1 MSPYLKASGAFLT
14 FLLVAGVVLAFERT
28 SSFQMGYPG
37 TGMDLVATNK
47 ELEARVKANTVP
59 PSLPPASA
67 EGQRAVDAYKNV
79 QVLGHLSSGDFTRL
93 MTAITTW
100 VAPDQGCSYCHAAV
114 KDANGNPEKDEDGY
128 IVVDTNNLHS
138 DELYTKRV
146 ARRML
151 QMTMH
156 INGDWQPHVKA
167 TGVTCYTCHRG
178 NPVPQYLWFNAQTAA
193 PKPMMADNGTQ
204 NRPGALV
211 GQASLPGNP
220 FETFLRGDATASNIR
235 VISKSAL
242 PDPSNPGTIKST
254 EHTYGLMMHMS
265 TALGV
270 NCTYCHNTR
279 SMAEWSTSPATRT
292 TAWYGIR
299 MVRDLNGEYLEPL
312 LPQYPANRL
321 GATGDAPKA
330 NCQTCHQGAFKP
342 LLGVSMLQDYLVL
355 AAAKPQPAK
364 TVPTDSV
371 PADAVLGEPTPGEPT
386 PGDAPA
392 PAPGAD
398 PMAAPPAPA
407 PAPAP

>member
-151 QMTMH
+151 
-156 INGDWQPHVKA
+156 HVPS
-167 TGVTCYTCHRG
+167 R
-178 NPVPQYLWFNAQTAA
+178 Q
-193 PKPMMADNGTQ
+193 
-204 NRPGALV
+204 PGAPVHLV
-211 GQASLPGNP
+211 QRPDRGAQADDGRQRHAEPPRRHRRS
-220 FETFLRGDATASNIR
+220 
-235 VISKSAL
+235 
-242 PDPSNPGTIKST
+242 
-254 EHTYGLMMHMS
+254 
-265 TALGV
+265 GV
-270 NCTYCHNTR
+270 VAR
-279 SMAEWSTSPATRT
+279 
-292 TAWYGIR
+292 
-299 MVRDLNGEYLEPL
+299 EP
-312 LPQYPANRL
+312 
-321 GATGDAPKA
+321 
-330 NCQTCHQGAFKP
+330 
-342 LLGVSMLQDYLVL
+342 V
-355 AAAKPQPAK
+355 
-364 TVPTDSV
+364 
-371 PADAVLGEPTPGEPT
+371 
-386 PGDAPA
+386 
-392 PAPGAD
+392 
-398 PMAAPPAPA
+398 
-407 PAPAP
+407 